1 MSITRAANVRE
12 IFIEREQR
20 MNKKTKQPFQKSRL
34 SIVMGMMLVPGL
46 TTTMAQS
53 NQSVYTS
60 LQAKQ
65 CRTLK
70 SSNSETGDYE
80 GRCQGVAGYT
90 LLISEGDLRQNVT
103 VVTPRGVKHSLDLWE
118 VISGGFSRVG
128 PNAEWRM
135 TKQNG
140 KPLPVALIVRF
151 IANEDAAQ
159 PNKTTAYL
167 AVSKI
172 TPNAICVTNKI
183 PPGAKANS
191 DARVAADAA
200 ANQPCL
206 KNQK

>member
-1 MSITRAANVRE
+1 MSITRAANARE
-12 IFIEREQR
+12 IFIEREQP
-20 MNKKTKQPFQKSRL
+20 MNKKTRQLFQTSRL
-34 SIVMGMMLVPGL
+34 SIVMAMTLAPGL

-90 LLISEGDLRQNVT
+90 LLVSEGDLRQNVT
-103 VVTPRGVKHSLDLWE
+103 VVTPHGVKHSLDLWE

-135 TKQNG
+135 AKQNG
-140 KPLPVALIVRF
+140 NSLPVALIVRF

-159 PNKTTAYL
+159 PTKTTAYL

-172 TPNAICVTNKI
+172 TPNSICVTNKI
-183 PPGAKANS
+183 PPGANANS
-191 DARVAADAA
+191 DARVAADTAT
-200 ANQPCL
+200 NQPCL
-206 KNQK
+206 KDQK